1 MTLEGQEKHV
11 KKVLLGIAIG
21 LLSLGVGLAWAANE
35 GLAVPQ
41 QVPAGE
47 RVANYLQAYWAK
59 IGALVEAK
67 TGGDI
72 LAGNQTYKVLVVYD
86 PDGKVLD
93 ISLIGM
99 SRDRKIA
106 QQMLEVA
113 KQIIL
118 KLNPKIEKRF
128 GVTLQDGDLSM
139 EYLYAKSGEVVL
151 RYQDGNFVEGPVY
164 TPTPQPMRPLED
176 YSP

>member
-1 MTLEGQEKHV
+1 L
-11 KKVLLGIAIG
+11 KKTIYGTALG
-21 LLSLGVGLAWAANE
+21 LLSLGISLAWAGNE
-35 GLAVPQ
+35 GLALPQ

-72 LAGNQTYKVLVVYD
+72 LGGFQTYKVVVDYD
-86 PDGKVLD
+86 PEKKVLEV
-93 ISLIGM
+93 SLVGM
-99 SRDRKIA
+99 SRDKKIA
-106 QQMLEVA
+106 QQMLEAV

-128 GVTLQDGDLSM
+128 GVTLQEGDLSM
-139 EYLYAKSGEVVL
+139 EYLYAKSGETLL
-151 RYQDGNFVEGPVY
+151 RYQDGHFVEGPVY
-164 TPTPQPMRPLED
+164 TPTPEPMRPLED
-176 YSP
+176 FSP